1 MGNAIVVGGST
12 GIGRGIAD
20 AWAGSGFDVTVYSR
34 SEPVGDG
41 ATSLRWCQLDFRDA
55 SAARTVIEGT
65 LPHTIDLVCYSSIY
79 YTSKRQYFPDVS
91 ERDWIDQLKINLHG
105 LWMVLQSTIPT
116 LRQAG
121 PGVFLSVSSEVVYNA
136 GPARSGYAATK
147 AAAASLVESVAQE
160 EDADEI
166 RFVQVLPAGM
176 VDTPGIRARRPADF
190 DYSDYMTPADFK
202 PFAGN
207 LAESR
212 AKDMAGDVF
221 VVAKGG
227 SWHSLHDGVPVSQS
241 RALS

>member
-1 MGNAIVVGGST
+1 VDGSEEYDSDSAT
-12 GIGRGIAD
+12 GWTGRIPQR
-20 AWAGSGFDVTVYSR
+20 V
-34 SEPVGDG
+34 
-41 ATSLRWCQLDFRDA
+41 FRG
-55 SAARTVIEGT
+55 RVQRGT
-65 LPHTIDLVCYSSIY
+65 REIRLC
-79 YTSKRQYFPDVS
+79 
-91 ERDWIDQLKINLHG
+91 
-105 LWMVLQSTIPT
+105 
-116 LRQAG
+116 
-121 PGVFLSVSSEVVYNA
+121 
-136 GPARSGYAATK
+136 ATK

-207 LAESR
+207 LVESR